1 MMDYI
6 EGLVD
11 LSVNEDTVGFS
22 GHSKQ
27 IFGTQY
33 QLLQK

>member
-11 LSVNEDTVGFS
+11 QSITEDNVAFC

-27 IFGTQY
+27 KFRGPY
-33 QLLQK
+33 AML

>member
-1 MMDYI
+1 MDYI

-11 LSVNEDTVGFS
+11 QSVTEDNVAFC

-27 IFGTQY
+27 IFFGPY
-33 QLLQK
+33 AKL